1 MPALAWYLFFGVLH
15 ELSHVAMAV
24 WFNLY
29 RVQLRDVGSICKW
42 IFRFMFDKRWE
53 MAINNNYNTCD
64 IAMVERQIDVVR
76 HSGWIF
82 SLILVVAVGAYHSY
96 YAGREKN
103 SIEISMSAAIHN
115 PMVWAAALTA
125 IEAIS
130 TDLVGLE
137 NYILPLLPIHSSSS
151 SIGGGGK
158 VVTFFCGNFGLI
170 LLNPAYNDTK
180 SGRKLSLDILEK
192 MISVTMVR
200 GAQSGGVVS
209 FVSRSSR
216 HADQIMGMR
225 SRVLNSKRSDL
236 SKGIRSKIESDT
248 VSKER
253 EGVLFIVHYSLFVT
267 LCTNKLTLICS
278 SSSYE

>member
-42 IFRFMFDKRWE
+42 IFRFMFEKRWE

-253 EGVLFIVHYSLFVT
+253 EGVLFIVRYSLFVT